1 MQEFDTP
8 TLDIYIDV
16 DTEVRVDRGDFQM
29 NTRALRWGA
38 WTNMRSR
45 ATRLFLALIT
55 VLATGGTMVLA
66 SGGTASAASS
76 PITIAFVCSC
86 SGAAGPEYQGAV
98 GALMARIDVANAAG
112 GVNGRKIKTIV
123 LDDQTNPTADA
134 TAVQEAVSKGVTG
147 IVAVSAVFFE
157 GAKYA
162 NQAGIPVTGASSDGP
177 EWGTQPYTNMFA
189 SDTGSVDPKYPV
201 STLIGKFLVS
211 KGGNVVGSY
220 GYGISPSSTRSAIG
234 TVQSVEHAGGKEGV
248 LDSSVAFGSVDFTAA
263 ALTAKSKNVNGIYG
277 AMDDNSNF
285 ALATAMKQAGVKLK
299 AVIFPTGYEPAVITS
314 PAWKD
319 LQGDYFGSAYRP
331 FQAPNAATAQMQ
343 AALIKYDH
351 FSKSEFPAFVQY
363 ESWAGADLMI
373 SGLQKAGKNP
383 TPSNVVKALRGIK
396 AYTANGLL
404 PVPINYSTIF
414 GHDLSPA
421 CTWILQAKTKGFVVA
436 GSKPACG
443 TDIPGTSTAS
453 AS

>member
-1 MQEFDTP
+1 
-8 TLDIYIDV
+8 
-16 DTEVRVDRGDFQM
+16 
-29 NTRALRWGA
+29 
-38 WTNMRSR
+38 
-45 ATRLFLALIT
+45 
-55 VLATGGTMVLA
+55 
-66 SGGTASAASS
+66 
-76 PITIAFVCSC
+76 
-86 SGAAGPEYQGAV
+86 
-98 GALMARIDVANAAG
+98 MARIDVTNAAG
-112 GVNGRKIKTIV
+112 GVNGRKIKAIV

-189 SDTGSVDPKYPV
+189 SDTGSVDPKFPV

-211 KGGNVVGSY
+211 HGGTVVGSY
-220 GYGISPSSTRSAIG
+220 GYGISPSSARSAIS

-248 LDSSVAFGSVDFTAA
+248 LDSSIPFGSVDFTAA
-263 ALTAKSKNVNGIYG
+263 SLTAKSKNVNAIYG

-319 LQGDYFGSAYRP
+319 LQGVYFGSDFRP

-373 SGLQKAGKNP
+373 NGLKKAGSNP
-383 TPSNVVKALRGIK
+383 TPSSVVKALRGIK

-414 GHDLSPA
+414 GHDLSPG
-421 CTWILQAKTKGFVVA
+421 CTWILQAKTNGFVVA
-436 GSKPACG
+436 GNKPACG
-443 TDIPGTSTAS
+443 TDIPGTSAAS